1 MIIKSYSQFIKLYEW
16 HESGADAPEK
26 TLGRTINNILNRGLN
41 KDIIKSWIKKII
53 DSRDI
58 YSLMIDLKKNTDQ
71 SLMLLEQPEEI
82 QIIHYLYDG
91 IDTVIDDGYLPE
103 DAYKSLEKIY
113 VNM

>member
-26 TLGRTINNILNRGLN
+26 TLERTINNILNRGLN
-41 KDIIKSWIKKII
+41 KGIVKYWIKKII

-82 QIIHYLYDG
+82 QIIHYLYNG

-113 VNM
+113 ANM